1 MKYQYPFIVAFSF
14 LTLMGHAQNSNS
26 KLQDLNW
33 LLGTWQMEKNGGILT
48 EEWQQAN
55 DSTFEE
61 TSFLLKGSGEKK
73 LLERVQI
80 VSRGDK
86 LFYIPTVA
94 DQNGQQSVKFEITS
108 FSANEFIAEN
118 PAHDFPKRIIY
129 KAITQ
134 DSLHAKIDGGPSMP
148 EKKSDFYYVRQNK

>member
-1 MKYQYPFIVAFSF
+1 MKCQYFFIVAFSF
-14 LTLMGHAQNSNS
+14 HTLIGYSQNSAS

-33 LLGTWQMEKNGGILT
+33 LLGTWRMEKKGGILI
-48 EEWQQAN
+48 ESWQQVN

-61 TSFLLKGSGEKK
+61 TSFLLKASGEKK
-73 LLERVQI
+73 LLEKVQI

-94 DQNGQQSVKFEITS
+94 DQNGQQPVKFEITS
-108 FSANEFIAEN
+108 FSGNEFIAEN

-134 DSLHAKIDGGPSMP
+134 DSLHARIDGGPSMP